1 MDSATADVAHD
12 FYPWFRVYTDGRVER
27 FLESPLVPPSLDVRS
42 KDIAISAT
50 ASARLFLPIAA
61 APNEKLPLLIYIHG
75 GFFSIESPFSSTY
88 HGYVNS
94 LVAQSKV
101 IAVSIQ
107 YRLAPENPVP
117 ACYDDCYA
125 VMKWVA
131 QHKDCAH
138 RPGLDPWLSE
148 HADFGKV
155 YLAGDS
161 AGANL
166 GHNMVVRTDG
176 DGHWLKKFSGLV
188 LIHPFFG
195 NEEPD
200 KLWEFICSDSGG
212 VNDPRLNPAAHP
224 CLLSKLRCEKV
235 LIFTAGLDQYKQ
247 RGCTYYAALKKSG
260 WEGAVEIENAPGEN
274 HVFHL
279 SDPTSDKAKAMMK
292 KVASFINPANMPPLC
307 EKEAGCAINSA

>member
-1 MDSATADVAHD
+1 MDSAKADVAHD
-12 FYPWFRVYTDGRVER
+12 FYPWFRVYTDGSVER

-42 KDIAISAT
+42 KDIAISTT
-50 ASARLFLPIAA
+50 ACARLFLPKA

-94 LVAQSKV
+94 LVSQSKV
-101 IAVSIQ
+101 IAVSIE

-131 QHKDCAH
+131 QHKDSAH
-138 RPGLDPWLSE
+138 RPGLVPWLSE
-148 HADFGKV
+148 HADFGK
-155 YLAGDS
+155 A
-161 AGANL
+161 
-166 GHNMVVRTDG
+166 
-176 DGHWLKKFSGLV
+176 
-188 LIHPFFG
+188 
-195 NEEPD
+195 EPGCASVFAV
-200 KLWEFICSDSGG
+200 E
-212 VNDPRLNPAAHP
+212 AAV
-224 CLLSKLRCEKV
+224 CEKV
-235 LIFTAGLDQYKQ
+235 LIFTTGLDQYRQ

-260 WEGAVEIENAPGEN
+260 WEDPVEIENTPGED

-292 KVASFINPANMPPLC
+292 KVASFINPANAASL
-307 EKEAGCAINSA
+307 